1 MKIILLKNIRG
12 LGKSGS
18 TKIVKS
24 GYARNYLVPN
34 GKAILANNKNIQ
46 DLEYYNKKLYK
57 EYKLKIAKSR
67 LRVLHIKQIHCIKI
81 YVSSGENG
89 KLFGSIGSKD
99 IADEIISLGIVVS
112 KQEIFIQENF
122 IRYIGNY
129 KVVFQPHKEVSC
141 YIFVQVI
148 NKN

>member
-24 GYARNYLVPN
+24 GYARNYLVPT
-34 GKAILANNKNIQ
+34 GKAVLANNKNIQ
-46 DLEYYNKKLYK
+46 DLEYYNKNVYQ

-67 LRVLHIKQIHCIKI
+67 LRVLQIKKIHYINI

-99 IADEIISLGIVVS
+99 IAGEITSIGSIVS
-112 KQEIFIQENF
+112 KQEIFIKENF

-141 YIFVQVI
+141 YILVKVRT
-148 NKN
+148 KK